1 MSENFNTYMDTPGI
15 AFWRDLC
22 LAEGELR
29 RYERGE
35 EFVSVGQV
43 GRYIGFVMRGTL
55 KYVTYSEDGTEH
67 VVGFEFPGEFVT
79 DFPFSLYW
87 MPARVSIIADSDC
100 EIMCV
105 STSVV
110 AERMKTDPRLA
121 EVVMRSTEGVFS
133 TVYDRYMALY
143 RKSPRERY
151 EELLDRHPDLFSL
164 FSLKDIASY
173 LNITPTHLSRL
184 RKNG

>member
-1 MSENFNTYMDTPGI
+1 M
-15 AFWRDLC
+15 
-22 LAEGELR
+22 
-29 RYERGE
+29 
-35 EFVSVGQV
+35 
-43 GRYIGFVMRGTL
+43 
-55 KYVTYSEDGTEH
+55 
-67 VVGFEFPGEFVT
+67 VGFEFPGEFVT
-79 DFPFSLYW
+79 DFPFSLYG

-105 STSVV
+105 ATRVV